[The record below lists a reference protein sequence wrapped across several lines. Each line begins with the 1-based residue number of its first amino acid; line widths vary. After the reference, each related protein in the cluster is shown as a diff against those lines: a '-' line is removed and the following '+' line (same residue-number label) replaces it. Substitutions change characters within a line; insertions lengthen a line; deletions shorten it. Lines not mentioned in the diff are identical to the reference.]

1 MTALVFR
8 VQYDTSLII
17 AWFLSCQ
24 PHCPYLKYIFK
35 RIKVLLS
42 TFHFLIFDEV
52 WPSDIE
58 AFWFFRKKRRKK
70 SERNLCVFF
79 FFYIFDFMVNFLR
92 WVVAVRAAVNLRLCL
107 NKTKQKLVIVEK
119 SHDFFRRI
127 PTGTTAQTK
136 KSFVFYFILFLS
148 FSISFLN
155 MFNYNIYRVPDQSG
169 GMQVHIL

>member
-1 MTALVFR
+1 MVFPQKKKKEKRKELVRF
-8 VQYDTSLII
+8 
-17 AWFLSCQ
+17 
-24 PHCPYLKYIFK
+24 
-35 RIKVLLS
+35 
-42 TFHFLIFDEV
+42 
-52 WPSDIE
+52 
-58 AFWFFRKKRRKK
+58 
-70 SERNLCVFF
+70 FF